1 MRAGFRFACA
11 TGLSLAILAACTP
24 TDVGYVEI
32 RTVPVA
38 TPATALYLDSVKL
51 EPPKNGTAVLR
62 QRVGTAKLAT
72 QAGGGQ
78 MAVLCDIV
86 VRKNRITTV
95 TISLLERPPRCQC
108 RNTAV
113 AESPA
118 IRSCIG

>member
-1 MRAGFRFACA
+1 MRAP
-11 TGLSLAILAACTP
+11 LLPSVVLVLLALAACTP

-32 RTVPVA
+32 KTVPVA
-38 TPATALYLDSVKL
+38 TPTAAFYLDSVKL

-72 QAGGGQ
+72 PAGGGQ

-113 AESPA
+113 ADA
-118 IRSCIG
+118 AAVRSCIG

>member
-1 MRAGFRFACA
+1 MRAPFLFPGVVI
-11 TGLSLAILAACTP
+11 LSLATLAACTP

-113 AESPA
+113 TDPQSL
-118 IRSCIG
+118 RSCIG

>member
-1 MRAGFRFACA
+1 MHAP
-11 TGLSLAILAACTP
+11 LLPPSVVLVLLALAACTP

-32 RTVPVA
+32 KTVPVA
-38 TPATALYLDSVKL
+38 TPTATFYLDSVKL

-72 QAGGGQ
+72 PVG
-78 MAVLCDIV
+78 VLCDVV

-95 TISLLERPPRCQC
+95 TISILERPPRCQC

-113 AESPA
+113 ADPQA
-118 IRSCIG
+118 VRSCIG